1 MIDKLK
7 RLLTTGQATKR
18 LPPIL
23 HHHIPKTAGTS
34 FNAFLDSL
42 YDTDQILPKRGLNKI
57 SKQPGFES
65 VFKQNRLIHVHTNL
79 LSEVPDDWLVVTFLR
94 PAERRA
100 VSLVRDWARLNDEDL
115 QELPKNNREIKQL
128 ARYASLSEVLN
139 QDNHLV
145 RQHLH
150 NGMCKS
156 LLSRMYTP
164 QYINQLDNLK
174 LAQAAYQVIK
184 LKIDFVGDATD
195 YTKSLALFCQKLG
208 IKKPKIK
215 TLNKTDSAKVL
226 STMKPEDKK
235 LLTDFNIAD
244 SLLYEFVSDEIK
256 LHGHNPQNWQDLSY

>member
-128 ARYASLSEVLN
+128 ARHASISEVLN

-164 QYINQLDNLK
+164 HYINQLDNLK

-195 YTKSLALFCQKLG
+195 YTKSLASFCQTLG
-208 IKKPKIK
+208 IKKPKQK
-215 TLNKTDSAKVL
+215 TLNKTDSSRVFSRLK
-226 STMKPEDKK
+226 SMDKK
-235 LLTDFNIAD
+235 AIQDSNIAD
-244 SLLYEFVSDEIK
+244 FLLYEFAFEQIK
-256 LHGHNPQNWQDLSY
+256 AYGHNPRKWQNWS